1 MAHSTSPA
9 VSVIIPT
16 HNRSAIISQTI
27 DSVLAQSFTDFEIIV
42 VDDGS
47 TDNTASVL
55 QEQYAQKLTYIRIE
69 NSGLPAARNT
79 GIKAARGTYVAFID
93 DDDLWLPDKLQ
104 RQMTLMQN
112 NPSLGLV
119 YCGCY
124 KIGADGAVLSETRPA
139 HRGALLEYLLRSN
152 CIVGSASAVLVT
164 HEVFSRAG
172 YFDETLKACED
183 WDMWIRIARYYQI
196 DFIDEPLVR
205 LRIDPHSMQ
214 HNMRV
219 MEQATFSVL
228 NKYWTERAPDLA
240 WRDRKNEVY
249 STHCI
254 NFAWKYY
261 DREDRQSF
269 NRLLYQ
275 ALEYYP
281 LNKIYIHGEGTA
293 AKEKAVFEVFHSFWD
308 SHQQLKDSRKKAFA
322 VQYQQFAWE
331 YYHQGDVRNFRRCV
345 GRIFRASFLKIPL
358 RLSIP
363 YLKSFLGKPV
373 SEKIHAARQ
382 KYF

>member
-55 QEQYAQKLTYIRIE
+55 QEQYAQKLTYIRME

-79 GIKAARGTYVAFID
+79 GIKAVRGTYVAFID
-93 DDDLWLPDKLQ
+93 DDDLWFPDKLQ
-104 RQMTLMQN
+104 RQITLMQN

-124 KIGADGAVLSETRPA
+124 KIGEDGAVLSETRPA
-139 HRGALLEYLLRSN
+139 HRGELLEYLLRSN
-152 CIVGSASAVLVT
+152 CIVGSASAVMVT
-164 HEVFSRAG
+164 HEVFSRAH

-183 WDMWIRIARYYQI
+183 WDLWIRIARYYQI
-196 DFIDEPLVR
+196 DFIAEPLVK
-205 LRIDPHSMQ
+205 LRIHPQSMQ
-214 HNMRV
+214 NNIRV
-219 MEQATFSVL
+219 MECATFSVL

-240 WRDRKNEVY
+240 WRDRKNEIY

-261 DREDRQSF
+261 DRGDRPSF
-269 NRLLYQ
+269 NRLLHQ

-281 LNKIYIHGEGTA
+281 LNKIFIPGNEFA
-293 AKEKAVFEVFHSFWD
+293 AKEKALSEVYQHFWG
-308 SHQQLKDSRKKAFA
+308 SHPQLRDSRKKAFA
-322 VQYQQFAWE
+322 AQYLQLAWE

-345 GRIFRASFLKIPL
+345 GRIFRATFPKIPL

-373 SEKIHAARQ
+373 SEKIHTVRQ
-382 KYF
+382 NYF